1 LLAWNFPELLV
12 CVLELVVRVLVV
24 RVLVVRELLDGL
36 PPHAASAAV
45 AASAAS
51 SVRAPRRLLIGRTAG
66 AVSPSSCSLKPR

>member
-24 RVLVVRELLDGL
+24 RELLAGL
-36 PPHAASAAV
+36 PPHAASATP

-51 SVRAPRRLLIGRTAG
+51 SVSARRGLLIGRAVG